1 MEALPANNERLLITT
16 AVMSATLSQ
25 VLDTTIVNAAPPHMQ
40 RQLGAT
46 SQISWVLMPRASSS
60 RISDSRRKWMQ
71 CSTSTSSRPGVFSSC
86 WPCDAA
92 QTAYRVGRTRSHR
105 RYGILRDEFAW
116 PTEHRWFRWR
126 CSTHVNRMDTIA
138 RISSCISVG
147 APANIGSMYGTF
159 PFTKITR
166 PDR

>member
-60 RISDSRRKWMQ
+60 R
-71 CSTSTSSRPGVFSSC
+71 T
-86 WPCDAA
+86 
-92 QTAYRVGRTRSHR
+92 
-105 RYGILRDEFAW
+105 
-116 PTEHRWFRWR
+116 
-126 CSTHVNRMDTIA
+126 
-138 RISSCISVG
+138 
-147 APANIGSMYGTF
+147 
-159 PFTKITR
+159 
-166 PDR
+166 